1 MAHLKKVCLTCV
13 FFKKMGHRLPLF
25 VLFRSFQSLVHFCGK
40 YERYVNKDPSSM
52 QHCDSNSRPL
62 LGLWAPDH
70 KSLFSNEI
78 VWSGDL
84 RQILTAV
91 KYKLCGI
98 KGSARAILFWKKWA
112 NPGLFSSISGLYKQT
127 IQFLQQINVKNVHP
141 VNGAGIWTHNLLNMS
156 LHP

>member
-98 KGSARAILFWKKWA
+98 KG
-112 NPGLFSSISGLYKQT
+112 PGLFSSISGLYKQT

-141 VNGAGIWTHNLLNMS
+141 VNGAGI
-156 LHP
+156 